1 MSMKSLMLSKFN
13 LDLTAIILSALCV
26 LHCLFIPLA
35 LLFVPSLAAYFFA
48 QEAFHQILLFFIIP
62 ISIIAMFLG
71 CRKHKKY
78 NIFLYGIIGVSL
90 LLISAFWGH
99 DLFGESGE
107 IILTIFG
114 SSIISVGHF
123 KNQRHC
129 KDDCH
134 I

>member
-1 MSMKSLMLSKFN
+1 MKSLMISKFN
-13 LDLTAIILSALCV
+13 LDLTAIILSALCA

-78 NIFLYGIIGVSL
+78 NIFLYGIIGIVF

>member
-1 MSMKSLMLSKFN
+1 MKSLMISKFN
-13 LDLTAIILSALCV
+13 LDLTAIILSALCA
-26 LHCLFIPLA
+26 LHCLFIPLD

-48 QEAFHQILLFFIIP
+48 QEAFHQILIFFIIP

-78 NIFLYGIIGVSL
+78 NIFLYGIIGVAL

>member
-1 MSMKSLMLSKFN
+1 MKSLSLSNFN
-13 LDLTAIILSALCV
+13 LDATAIFLSILCA

-35 LLFVPSLAAYFFA
+35 LLFIPSLAAYFFA
-48 QEAFHQILLFFIIP
+48 QESFHQILLFFIIP
-62 ISIIAMFLG
+62 LSTLALFLG
-71 CRKHKKY
+71 CRKHKRY
-78 NIFLYGIIGVSL
+78 NIFLYGVIGVLFL
-90 LLISAFWGH
+90 LVSAIWGH
-99 DLFGESGE
+99 DLLGESGE

>member
-1 MSMKSLMLSKFN
+1 MKSLSLSNFN
-13 LDLTAIILSALCV
+13 LDTTAIFLSILCA

-35 LLFVPSLAAYFFA
+35 LLFIPSLAAYFFA
-48 QEAFHQILLFFIIP
+48 QESFHQILLFFIIP
-62 ISIIAMFLG
+62 ISTVAMFLG
-71 CRKHKKY
+71 CRKHKRY
-78 NIFLYGIIGVSL
+78 NIFLYGIIGVLFL
-90 LLISAFWGH
+90 LVSAIWGH
-99 DLFGESGE
+99 DLLGESGE

-134 I
+134 D